1 MTDHIKKM
9 QEISAQIKEKQDELR
24 ELTQE
29 LEYCIYWIE
38 GYHTEQK
45 RWKKLKESLK
55 IQI

>member
-9 QEISAQIKEKQDELR
+9 QKLSAEIKEKQDEVR
-24 ELTQE
+24 RLTQE

-38 GYHTEQK
+38 GYYTEQE